1 MSEVFFGLQLAV
13 HSPPGDPWR
22 RELGELVRR
31 HQQDLRIEDK
41 RTLYGAFANALQ
53 AALPKSALGFWDYVV
68 PGEGEYREWMR
79 GIEDDAE
86 ERWAPD
92 PTGAAMEY
100 ALVSAFFLMPRGSSA
115 DVLLGER
122 CDLPEAQ
129 WMQRDAFSLL
139 IAALPQLRFASVRS
153 DAIYVVPGGLDLAFS
168 LRELQGD
175 GYEYLLP
182 IEG

>member
-13 HSPPGDPWR
+13 KSPPGDPWR
-22 RELGELVRR
+22 RELCELVRR
-31 HQQDLRIEDK
+31 HQQDLAIADK

-53 AALPKSALGFWDYVV
+53 QALPRCPLGYWDYVV
-68 PGEGEYREWMR
+68 RGEGEYREWMR

-86 ERWAPD
+86 ERWVPD
-92 PTGAAMEY
+92 QTGEAMEY

-115 DVLLGER
+115 DVLLAER
-122 CDLPEAQ
+122 CDIPEAE
-129 WMQRDAFSLL
+129 WMQRDAFGLFLS
-139 IAALPQLRFASVRS
+139 AFPQLRFASVRS

-175 GYEYLLP
+175 GYDYLLP
-182 IEG
+182 IE